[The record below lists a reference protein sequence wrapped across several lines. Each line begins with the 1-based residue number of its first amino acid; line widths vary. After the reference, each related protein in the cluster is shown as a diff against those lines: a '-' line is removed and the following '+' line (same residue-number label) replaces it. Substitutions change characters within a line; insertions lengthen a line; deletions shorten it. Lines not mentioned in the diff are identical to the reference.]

1 MINYKVILVAVDG
14 SEVAD
19 KAFQKAVG
27 LAKQNEAKLII
38 GHVVDTSSFSLIEPY
53 DSGIWERSQENAE
66 ALLKDYAKKAKDHG
80 LASVETSVK
89 NGSPKR
95 VIVKDIASAY
105 EVDLIVIGATGIGAA
120 ERFLLGSVSES
131 ITRYASCNV
140 YVVR

>member
-14 SEVAD
+14 SEVAN

-80 LASVETSVK
+80 LASVETSDRK
-89 NGSPKR
+89 STRLNS
-95 VIVKDIASAY
+95 SH
-105 EVDLIVIGATGIGAA
+105 
-120 ERFLLGSVSES
+120 VSIS
-131 ITRYASCNV
+131 YAVFC
-140 YVVR
+140 